1 MATNRNTATPNPHAP
16 GGWTFTRPVD
26 RVEVGDRVRDPL
38 DGEWREVIRV
48 DGSEKMAWMAD
59 GGVMSIDECTE
70 IATPSE
76 DLAVA
81 AQDHIVT
88 VTPGKLGMRKKL
100 VNNLD
105 AAKAFARKAIR
116 EGHAIAGV
124 RIQIGDCETKWMVY
138 LADND
143 RLVPCAREEVQGFNA
158 LCERLGL

>member
-26 RVEVGDRVRDPL
+26 PVE
-38 DGEWREVIRV
+38 
-48 DGSEKMAWMAD
+48 
-59 GGVMSIDECTE
+59 
-70 IATPSE
+70 
-76 DLAVA
+76 
-81 AQDHIVT
+81 QDHIVT
-88 VTPGKLGMRKKL
+88 VTPCKLGMRKKL
-100 VNNLD
+100 VNGYV
-105 AAKAFARKAIR
+105 AAKEFVREAIR